1 MSSCDFKFT
10 LALRTLLV
18 LFAATQL
25 SCGGPYV
32 QTTGVDFDP
41 TKAAGFESS
50 TTSKEDVRA
59 ALGEPQ
65 ETRVTDDGLEIWVY
79 RYEVMERMDDGMI
92 SGAGFKALLREKRL
106 EVIFVDDK
114 LRHTAYIEAKSPIER
129 RTQGR

>member
-1 MSSCDFKFT
+1 LSARSFNF
-10 LALRTLLV
+10 ALRTLLV
-18 LFAATQL
+18 LIAAAQV

-41 TKAAGFESS
+41 TRAAGFENT
-50 TTSKEDVRA
+50 TTSKEDVRI

-65 ETRVTDDGLEIWVY
+65 ETRVTNDGLEIWVY
-79 RYEVMERMDDGMI
+79 RYEVMERLDDGMM

-106 EVIFVDDK
+106 EVIFAGDK

-129 RTQGR
+129 QTLGR